1 MNCLQC
7 NSNNF
12 TIDKIN
18 VCLDQSCKQ
27 NIFCQECRTK
37 HPSFHQKPV
46 QLKKFIY
53 KLQNKLPDEHV
64 LQSINSSKV
73 LSELENNF
81 QRSNKL
87 FKQLKES
94 VIRQIDIVVNQT
106 TQLFE
111 HLHKQYQQLH
121 AKIVKLNS
129 QRYLIDDVQK
139 KQNVESLKSLIGEFI
154 IQYPEQTA
162 KNCDYQLENSKTSM
176 SLSSSILKNSQLIT
190 HKSSNQKSNFDQINQ
205 TNANIYRKFENI
217 HKEVIAFNDFSQ
229 QILEKELDKSSQLL
243 YESFENIKKFITICS
258 QQAHKTKLVSNKFL
272 DTLQPLFQKED
283 QIICHKNNMP
293 VQAIVVNAKQN
304 QIITASYDCNIIV
317 RDIHNLTE
325 LQTLKAHT
333 QWIRSLA
340 LQEYSINNPFHY
352 SKSIL
357 ISCGD
362 DKLVQSW
369 ILNQS
374 ASPCLQLNQSE
385 QLNQNQGNS
394 TQNVLKLLSFQLG
407 IKASLLCMVST
418 NKVAICTGPTDN
430 FKTLIYDI
438 TTSECIKV
446 LTGNRKYIRSI
457 IHLEDKNY
465 LCTGSDDGVI
475 GIWNLNDV
483 KNDKFQYRLSASLFP
498 IQSLIYEEKNNLICA
513 GCQDG
518 KILIYS
524 IQQVPKLLKIIQ
536 SSTCTSVSILC
547 KLNSNY
553 FVAAVGKNILV
564 YLFQNGTLINSIN
577 NKNSNNIS
585 VITYC
590 PQNQKLLV
598 GDVRGQLSA
607 YSVLIV

>member
-7 NSNNF
+7 NSY
-12 TIDKIN
+12 TLSLDKIN
-18 VCLDQSCKQ
+18 VCLDQSCQQ
-27 NIFCQECRTK
+27 NILCQECCTK
-37 HPSFHQKPV
+37 HPSFHQKPIF
-46 QLKKFIY
+46 LKKFLN
-53 KLQNKLPDEHV
+53 KLQNKLPDENV

-73 LSELENNF
+73 LQELENNF

-87 FKQLKES
+87 FRQLKES

-111 HLHKQYQQLH
+111 HLHKQYQQMH

-129 QRYLIDDVQK
+129 QRNLIEDVK
-139 KQNVESLKSLIGEFI
+139 KQQDIGSLKRLIGEFI
-154 IQYPEQTA
+154 IQQPDQTT
-162 KNCDYQLENSKTSM
+162 KNSDYQLENSKTVM
-176 SLSSSILKNSQLIT
+176 SISSSMLRNSQLIT
-190 HKSSNQKSNFDQINQ
+190 PKSAKQKNNFDQINQ
-205 TNANIYRKFENI
+205 ANANIYRKFENI
-217 HKEVIAFNDFSQ
+217 HKEVIAFNEFSQ
-229 QILEKELDKSSQLL
+229 QVLEKELDKSSQLL
-243 YESFENIKKFITICS
+243 YESFENIKKFITFCS
-258 QQAHKTKLVSNKFL
+258 QSAHKTKLVTNKFL

-317 RDIHNLTE
+317 RDIHNLAE

-374 ASPCLQLNQSE
+374 ASPCLQLSQNE
-385 QLNQNQGNS
+385 QLSQSKANQ
-394 TQNVLKLLSFQLG
+394 TQDVLKQITFQLN
-407 IKASLLCMVST
+407 IKACLLCMIST
-418 NKVAICTGPTDN
+418 NQVAICTGPTDN

-438 TTSECIKV
+438 TNSQCLKI
-446 LTGNRKYIRSI
+446 LTGNRKYIRSV

-483 KNDKFQYRLSASLFP
+483 KNEKFKFRLNASLFP

-536 SSTCTSVSILC
+536 SSTCTSVSTLC

-590 PQNQKLLV
+590 PLNQKLLV
-598 GDVRGQLSA
+598 GDVRGQLSSYA
-607 YSVLIV
+607 VLIV

>member
-7 NSNNF
+7 NSNTF
-12 TIDKIN
+12 TLDKIN
-18 VCLDQSCKQ
+18 ICLDQSCSQ
-27 NIFCQECRTK
+27 NIFCQECSIK

-46 QLKKFIY
+46 QLKKFLN

-73 LSELENNF
+73 LLELENNF

-111 HLHKQYQQLH
+111 HLHKQYQQMH

-129 QRYLIDDVQK
+129 QRNLIEDVQK
-139 KQNVESLKSLIGEFI
+139 QQKIDSLKQLIGEFI
-154 IQYPEQTA
+154 IQYPDQIN
-162 KNCDYQLENSKTSM
+162 KSSDYQLEFSKTAI
-176 SLSSSILKNSQLIT
+176 SLSSSMMRNSQQIT
-190 HKSSNQKSNFDQINQ
+190 HKSAKQKNNFDQINQ
-205 TNANIYRKFENI
+205 ANANIYRKFENI

-229 QILEKELDKSSQLL
+229 QFLEKELDKSSQLL
-243 YESFENIKKFITICS
+243 YESFESIKKFFTFCS
-258 QQAHKTKLVSNKFL
+258 QSVHRTKVVTNKFL

-340 LQEYSINNPFHY
+340 LQEYSINNHFHY

-369 ILNQS
+369 VLNQS
-374 ASPCLQLNQSE
+374 ASPCLQISQNE
-385 QLNQNQGNS
+385 QLNQSKANS
-394 TQNVLKLLSFQLG
+394 TQNMLKHLSFQLN
-407 IKASLLCMVST
+407 IKASLLCMIST
-418 NKVAICTGPTDN
+418 NQVAICTGPTEH
-430 FKTLIYDI
+430 FETLIYDI
-438 TTSECIKV
+438 TTSECLKI

-465 LCTGSDDGVI
+465 LCTGSDDGII
-475 GIWNLNDV
+475 GIWNLNDF
-483 KNDKFQYRLSASLFP
+483 KNEKFKYRLSASLFP

-518 KILIYS
+518 KILVYS
-524 IQQVPKLLKIIQ
+524 IQQVPKLLKIIL
-536 SSTCTSVSILC
+536 SSTCTSVSTLC

-607 YSVLIV
+607 YAVLIV